1 MSQLS
6 LCHCTILRLAVWSQ
20 KHLIVFED
28 SPCLIFSW
36 ALNPNCAAILSFIA
50 LKEFKATDREDFIG
64 PIVGWQ
70 MQGIQGGSPGHA
82 EGAVLQ
88 SLRQSWIISGKFQ
101 NNVI

>member
-70 MQGIQGGSPGHA
+70 RQGIQGGSPGHA